1 MGNSDTKMKPRHNG
15 VHESLKERND
25 AIYRDYM
32 DGVCVVDLADK
43 YGVSGYRIVQILRS
57 DSEYGLEKTRLN
69 WQRNT
74 QAKRARNKE
83 IYEDYINGVPYNTIA
98 EKWGMTSSGIQAI
111 AKKYQKDLEINFER
125 TVRSAPKTKKSE
137 IDWAERKR
145 RLIDQAR
152 AIPNQSLSNLAKQYG
167 LTPNEARKILR
178 EAGIIKCPRN
188 DLSDEALWAGI
199 GGSYDDIY

>member
-1 MGNSDTKMKPRHNG
+1 MP
-15 VHESLKERND
+15 
-25 AIYRDYM
+25 
-32 DGVCVVDLADK
+32 
-43 YGVSGYRIVQILRS
+43 
-57 DSEYGLEKTRLN
+57 
-69 WQRNT
+69 
-74 QAKRARNKE
+74 
-83 IYEDYINGVPYNTIA
+83 YIKIA

-145 RLIDQAR
+145 RLIAQAR